1 VTRGAGRRKLVLT
14 THVTST
20 VGWLGAVAAFLA
32 LALVGLGSHDSG
44 TVRGMYLGME
54 ATGWFVIVPLSLA
67 SLLTGLIQSLST
79 EWGLFRHYW
88 ILATLLINVLSASVL
103 LLFMLGLSYTEVAT
117 PRPTVHAGAA
127 LVMLFAATTL
137 SVYKPRGMTSYG
149 WRKQRERRVLAQQ
162 RGGLP

>member
-1 VTRGAGRRKLVLT
+1 MTRRAARRKLVLT

-32 LALVGLGSHDSG
+32 LALAGLGSHDLA
-44 TVRGMYLGME
+44 TVRGVYLGME

-88 ILATLLINVLSASVL
+88 ILATLLINVLAASVL
-103 LLFMLGLSYTEVAT
+103 LLFMQGLSDAAVAT
-117 PRPTVHAGAA
+117 PRPMVHATAA
-127 LVMLFAATTL
+127 LLLLLAATTL
-137 SVYKPRGMTSYG
+137 SIYKPRGMTPYG